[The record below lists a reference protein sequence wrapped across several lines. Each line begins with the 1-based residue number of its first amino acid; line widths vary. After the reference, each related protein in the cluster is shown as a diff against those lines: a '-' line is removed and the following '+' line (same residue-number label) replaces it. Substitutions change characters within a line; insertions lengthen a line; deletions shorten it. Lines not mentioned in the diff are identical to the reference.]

1 MNWSRCK
8 GTLYLISDPTLPLLK
23 FFTNARKD
31 IESRLQS
38 KSNLLRKQIILQG
51 STNKADKKE
60 NETNL
65 FPNKLISLSKN
76 IPSFRMTQD
85 HPSSTT
91 VLEKVI
97 NSNRPIVEKKGDL
110 NHGRSKFSSEGSL
123 GGLVAVLSRDPDV
136 VWHLVHHVL
145 QIATRHANHH
155 LEGNHWSK
163 GLRQEAWWSIFTQR
177 TEWESWK
184 EILNHLAIWIKGTCS
199 EPRTDCVNLGF
210 CSVHLPV
217 ATDKELSTHFVSV
230 RPGAAIYTTTVTIV
244 GIHTW
249 YPYEGK
255 IKTWQLFTNL
265 LLKPNVW
272 DPIRLLQLC

>member
-23 FFTNARKD
+23 FFSNARKD

-38 KSNLLRKQIILQG
+38 KSNLLRKQIIFKEAQTRQTKRKRDQPFPQQAHQSLQKHSFFQNDPG
-51 STNKADKKE
+51 SPIE
-60 NETNL
+60 HHS
-65 FPNKLISLSKN
+65 PRKL
-76 IPSFRMTQD
+76 
-85 HPSSTT
+85 
-91 VLEKVI
+91 KVI
-97 NSNRPIVEKKGDL
+97 NSNRPNVEKKGDL

-177 TEWESWK
+177 TEWVEKKYWITSQFGSRGPAVSQEQIASISAFVPFIFQFPPTK
-184 EILNHLAIWIKGTCS
+184 NFRPILFL
-199 EPRTDCVNLGF
+199 
-210 CSVHLPV
+210 
-217 ATDKELSTHFVSV
+217 
-230 RPGAAIYTTTVTIV
+230 
-244 GIHTW
+244 
-249 YPYEGK
+249 
-255 IKTWQLFTNL
+255 
-265 LLKPNVW
+265 
-272 DPIRLLQLC
+272 

>member
-38 KSNLLRKQIILQG
+38 KSNLLRKQLILQG

-60 NETNL
+60 NENNL

-163 GLRQEAWWSIFTQR
+163 GIKTGGLMIHFHTKDRMRKLKRNIESPRNLDQGDLQWAKNRLRQSRLLFRSSSSCRRQR
-177 TEWESWK
+177 TFDPFCFCKTRCSYIYNNSDHCGNSHMISLWRK
-184 EILNHLAIWIKGTCS
+184 IQNLAIVHQSFAHTQC
-199 EPRTDCVNLGF
+199 LG
-210 CSVHLPV
+210 
-217 ATDKELSTHFVSV
+217 
-230 RPGAAIYTTTVTIV
+230 
-244 GIHTW
+244 
-249 YPYEGK
+249 PY
-255 IKTWQLFTNL
+255 
-265 LLKPNVW
+265 
-272 DPIRLLQLC
+272 